1 MTASKIPF
9 LTFIPKSHLHTF
21 RDSHFCLH
29 PSEHFGIFQAVRFCT
44 KAIILSILEMV
55 LTAII
60 IYSTNL
66 SRVLCV
72 CACVYVLC
80 LDVTVTAVESYQIHI
95 AVSVPNVF
103 SFHIFSA
110 VFLPLSNHRWH
121 RWMLSYRCFQ
131 AQGLSQLQHTQK
143 TLTTQTGSI
152 QQTPPVLP
160 FFGCFA
166 MFPEQLMLLIRHE
179 LGN

>member
-1 MTASKIPF
+1 
-9 LTFIPKSHLHTF
+9 
-21 RDSHFCLH
+21 
-29 PSEHFGIFQAVRFCT
+29 
-44 KAIILSILEMV
+44 MV

-60 IYSTNL
+60 RIYSTNL
-66 SRVLCV
+66 SRVLFV
-72 CACVYVLC
+72 CVYVLC
-80 LDVTVTAVESYQIHI
+80 LDVTFTAVESYQIHI

-143 TLTTQTGSI
+143 TQTTGSI